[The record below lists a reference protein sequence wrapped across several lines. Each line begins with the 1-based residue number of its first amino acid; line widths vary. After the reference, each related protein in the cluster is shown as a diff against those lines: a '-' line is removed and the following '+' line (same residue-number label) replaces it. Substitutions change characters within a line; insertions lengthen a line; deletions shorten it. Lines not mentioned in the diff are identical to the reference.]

1 MSYKNQVLIWGSSLL
16 FSTALMTT
24 VYNATN
30 PEYNFPGITEILLIG
45 ISLLLVA
52 NSLFSGKSLTRKEW
66 ALGGILLVMIGIL
79 ALRYLLGWNDPS
91 TIESRRCF
99 WMPGYFAKLEC
110 LLQLPFMAHHGLRQL
125 LFHFT
130 ALSVFL
136 GVASLSRMSGSLRP
150 WLLIPLGIPALI
162 ISLGVLAPVY
172 YNKDFSLTGFNFI
185 YGNFSHIR
193 GRGVIANPS
202 WLWPWLAPA
211 MGIGLAS
218 VFAKNWVLK
227 AIGLALFILCAWAS
241 LSVMQRGGYLIV
253 GILIAALFLVILYC
267 IGNIWSK
274 LIAWTMVSSGFFG
287 LGYLAYDS
295 SRITMIFSWLQHL
308 GLTIRGSPLQ
318 RSHERLKMWSVAW
331 EESIQDNLWLGN
343 GYGTWLREFS
353 HLPNSGGVSFDTAHN
368 LWIQLIFELGVIHV
382 VVMAIILGLIVWST
396 LVYKNVEQISLKI
409 GGLFLIIGFF
419 VASVVQEID
428 YIMPV
433 YIQFAVFA
441 GLCFGGTSYPERK
454 FQVSSDSMIEKSVI
468 NKPAWSLV
476 GISLFTIIGAVYYAN
491 SISWGGYGF
500 DPTSNAFSRWFRPEG
515 VIAATSDGRDKDY
528 SVYWGDLGQ
537 LKQESFSEFD
547 AIFPDV
553 WINGKTMYLK
563 NRSKWNPR
571 QYKYGSQIKV
581 RLAQRITSFELN
593 QPPGQTNVFLLAQK
607 GMYPWELSGSFTK
620 GITTGRWCE
629 QSCNFIIYRPTGKN
643 KQHGVI
649 IKMPLPGINE
659 ENPVHLI
666 VRSQPLIGETSFLD
680 TIILNQMLNEQ
691 FSELSTSKEYVFSN
705 SEDFYPLP
713 VEFRNHQLWLISLK
727 TDLTIVPKEQDPNST
742 DNRKLGVRVLF

>member
-150 WLLIPLGIPALI
+150 WLLIPLAVPALI

-218 VFAKNWVLK
+218 IFAKNWALK
-227 AIGLALFILCAWAS
+227 AIGLVLFILCAWAS

-441 GLCFGGTSYPERK
+441 GLCFGGRSFEETDAKGKVTHNQR
-454 FQVSSDSMIEKSVI
+454 
-468 NKPAWSLV
+468 AWSLI
-476 GISLFTIIGAVYYAN
+476 GISFLLVIGAFYYAS
-491 SISWGGYGF
+491 SISWGGSTF
-500 DPTSNAFSRWFRPEG
+500 EATQMAFNRWFRPIG
-515 VIAATSDGRDKDY
+515 AIVATPDRRGREY
-528 SVYWGDLGQ
+528 SLYWSEHGQ
-537 LKQESFSEFD
+537 FNKESFTTLGTT
-547 AIFPDV
+547 FPEM
-553 WINGKTMYLK
+553 WIQGNALYLK
-563 NRSKWNPR
+563 NGTKWKPR
-571 QYKYGSQIKV
+571 QYQYESQKNIYHSQ
-581 RLAQRITSFELN
+581 RLVSFGLH
-593 QPPGQTNVFLLAQK
+593 QPHGQTNIILLAEN
-607 GMYPWELSGSFTK
+607 GMYSWEFAGFGEDGTQVGK
-620 GITTGRWCE
+620 WCK
-629 QSCNFIIYRPTGKN
+629 QSCRLLLYSPNGKD
-643 KQHGVI
+643 QPHGVRLQ
-649 IKMPLPGINE
+649 MPHAELD
-659 ENPVHLI
+659 ENRPAHLVVTMLSI
-666 VRSQPLIGETSFLD
+666 RGEISSFLSD
-680 TIILNQMLNEQ
+680 EATQKILNAPFPEGSAN
-691 FSELSTSKEYVFSN
+691 KEFVFRN
-705 SEDFYPLP
+705 SGDVHHLP
-713 VEFRNHQLWLISLK
+713 VDFRQHQLWLISLK
-727 TDLTIVPKEQDPNST
+727 ANQVFIPKEHLTNST
-742 DNRKLGVRVLF
+742 DSRKLGTRVLF